1 MGIESDPHPGLA
13 TSVRIIFLVDVK
25 EEVYQNNFKNS

>member
-1 MGIESDPHPGLA
+1 MGIESDPYPGLA

-25 EEVYQNNFKNS
+25 REEVHQNNF